1 MYGLSLT
8 PQFNDDTCK
17 FYVCVYHARE
27 FHAFRHEVVRFEE
40 ADNGGGGRRMNA
52 FAKSLARCEMWH
64 PSGGKSGTTFYKT
77 KDNR

>member
-27 FHAFRHEVVRFEE
+27 FHAFRQEVVRFED